1 VGDDTR
7 VFNGVDVTVNVRND
21 RGFTFSGG
29 TSTGEVAN
37 NYCAIQTAA
46 LYNYLSTPAAYCNQQ
61 SPWQTAFRGL
71 ATYIVPRVDVI
82 LSTIYQDKANVST
95 DQLGSL
101 AANYTLT
108 AADMAQIATQLGRP
122 LTGAAPTINLLA
134 PGQSYGPRIRQLDFS
149 VKKAFTVWN
158 RRLTGGL
165 DILNVANN
173 NVALAFNPTF
183 APGVAGWASPT
194 SYMNPR
200 VFRLSAQ
207 FAW

>member
-1 VGDDTR
+1 
-7 VFNGVDVTVNVRND
+7 VRSAH
-21 RGFTFSGG
+21 GFTFSGG
-29 TSTGEVAN
+29 TSTGKVSN
-37 NYCAIQTAA
+37 DYCAVETAVQ
-46 LYNYLSTPAAYCNQQ
+46 YNYLNTPSAYCNQE

-71 ATYIVPRVDVI
+71 STYIVPRIDVI
-82 LSTIYQDKANVST
+82 LSAVYQDKANVST

-108 AADMAQIATQLGRP
+108 AANMAQIATQLGHP
-122 LTGAAPTINLLA
+122 MTAAGAITVNLLA
-134 PGQSYGPRIRQLDFS
+134 PGQEYGPRIRQLDFS
-149 VKKAFTVWN
+149 IKKAVQIWN
-158 RRLTGGL
+158 RRLTAGL

-173 NVALAFNPTF
+173 NVALAFNPVFT
-183 APGVAGWASPT
+183 PGVSGWNSPT